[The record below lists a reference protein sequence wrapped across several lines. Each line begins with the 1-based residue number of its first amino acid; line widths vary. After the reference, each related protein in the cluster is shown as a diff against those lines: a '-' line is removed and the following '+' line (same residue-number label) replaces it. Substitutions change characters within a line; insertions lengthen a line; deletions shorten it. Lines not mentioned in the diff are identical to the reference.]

1 MRTLFSRPRSLLLI
15 VTLAVTAAML
25 PLSTANA
32 ASSASTAP
40 HQQSA
45 SSAPCAFVLSLQSC
59 ESTNPNAA
67 YYDTPH
73 GNVSNCTF
81 LFDVRWGDGGDT
93 ATTLTDPVAG
103 HDLVGDHT
111 YARPGAYTITVTVN
125 VTAGPCTGT
134 NSVHAFTLLAP
145 PLPAQS
151 TPSFVCVTGPGS
163 TCLQRGAGV
172 PKPGTWDPVPSAWLT
187 SPVVAG
193 CGLSVVE
200 LLVAI
205 AAPEA
210 DLEWLVLVEALG
222 GAAYFEQS
230 TGNLFFKLTAAMPF
244 KDCYDLAKYLVNHQS
259 PPPNLQSLARMAS
272 SPGAAIP
279 QSLFQR
285 LLQPVSKSQL
295 RTLGKLPSLRQRF
308 GYAVALVGS
317 EAALSKKYRTAWSTG
332 THKNIACRLQRGA
345 YRCDWRFQ
353 YQGTRHSGYVLIGV
367 AGNRYRLERVV

>member
-1 MRTLFSRPRSLLLI
+1 MPLITTPLTATYPIARS
-15 VTLAVTAAML
+15 
-25 PLSTANA
+25 
-32 ASSASTAP
+32 
-40 HQQSA
+40 
-45 SSAPCAFVLSLQSC
+45 SLTS
-59 ESTNPNAA
+59 
-67 YYDTPH
+67 
-73 GNVSNCTF
+73 GG
-81 LFDVRWGDGGDT
+81 GDGGDT

-151 TPSFVCVTGPGS
+151 TPAFVCVTGPGS

-193 CGLSVVE
+193 CGLSIVE

-210 DLEWLVLVEALG
+210 DLEWLVLVEAL
-222 GAAYFEQS
+222 
-230 TGNLFFKLTAAMPF
+230 M
-244 KDCYDLAKYLVNHQS
+244 
-259 PPPNLQSLARMAS
+259 
-272 SPGAAIP
+272 PGAAIP

-295 RTLGKLPSLRQRF
+295 RTLGKLPFLR
-308 GYAVALVGS
+308 
-317 EAALSKKYRTAWSTG
+317 
-332 THKNIACRLQRGA
+332 
-345 YRCDWRFQ
+345 
-353 YQGTRHSGYVLIGV
+353 
-367 AGNRYRLERVV
+367 